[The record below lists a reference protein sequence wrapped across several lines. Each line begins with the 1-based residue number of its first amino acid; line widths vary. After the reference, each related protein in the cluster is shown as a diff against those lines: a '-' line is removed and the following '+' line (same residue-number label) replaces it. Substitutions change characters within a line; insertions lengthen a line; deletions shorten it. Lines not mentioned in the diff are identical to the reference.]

1 MPIVSTASV
10 SISELP
16 GTGIVGIIEVPVV
29 GTPFKVKVPTTLTT
43 RNGDVLVL
51 QTHVGGCGYNSFR
64 WICKDI
70 ADPACTQQ
78 QGCFFQNT
86 TDGRKS
92 FEMYLDGVC
101 AHHNLKKSD
110 TYFSF

>member
-1 MPIVSTASV
+1 MPMVSTASV
-10 SISELP
+10 SISDPP
-16 GTGIVGIIEVPVV
+16 GTDIGIIEVSVV

-51 QTHVGGCGYNSFR
+51 QTRVGGFNTFR

-78 QGCFFQNT
+78 QGCFLQNT